1 MVGRDRSCAWGPPV
15 KVAAEGALSTARP
28 GAQIWWLED
37 DRELC
42 RLLAGQLRACGW
54 RLSLFHKA
62 DALVAA
68 LQREEPDLLL
78 LDSLLPGMN
87 GLVLLERLRRENQRF
102 PVLILS
108 ALGEPAQRIEGLAT
122 GANDYLP
129 KPFRFQE
136 LVWRIERLLQE
147 LPPRLM
153 LPAAQKGPLALGPL
167 ELEPFRGCLQA
178 PGGAAVP
185 LSRGDSALLL
195 ALLQV
200 PGAVLSREQ
209 LARASGSLV
218 DVSSSRT
225 LDVRLSRLRRQL
237 RQLSA
242 GGVSIEAVRGQ
253 GYRLALA
260 PPPEAP

>member
-1 MVGRDRSCAWGPPV
+1 MKS
-15 KVAAEGALSTARP
+15 AAEGALSTGMP
-28 GAQIWWLED
+28 GAHVWWLED

-42 RLLAGQLRACGW
+42 RLLVGRLRACGW
-54 RLSLFHKA
+54 HLTLFHRA
-62 DALVAA
+62 DALMAA
-68 LQREEPDLLL
+68 LQRQEPDLLL

-87 GLVLLERLRRENQRF
+87 GLALLERLRREHQRF

-108 ALGEPAQRIEGLAT
+108 ALGAPEQRIEGLAT

-136 LVWRIERLLQE
+136 LVWRIERLLQQV
-147 LPPRLM
+147 PPRLM
-153 LPAAQKGPLALGPL
+153 LPAAQKGALPLGPL
-167 ELEPFRGCLQA
+167 ALEPFRGCLHT

-218 DVSSSRT
+218 DVTSSRT

-242 GGVSIEAVRGQ
+242 GGVSIEAVRGR
-253 GYRLALA
+253 GYRLAL
-260 PPPEAP
+260 PPPAEGP